1 MHYKY
6 VIVGG
11 GMTGDAAIGGIR
23 EVDADGSIALFGD
36 ETVEPYNRPHLS
48 KGLWHGKSLDDIQRD
63 TNRDG
68 VDLHLGRR
76 IVALDVKSKTVTD
89 DQGNSYSFDKLLL
102 ATGGSPRRLP
112 FGGDAVIYFRTV
124 GDYRRLRALSDT
136 GEHILVIGGGFIGS
150 EIAASLAHSD
160 KHVTMVF
167 PEQSIGSS
175 IYPADL
181 SAFLNDYYREHGVEV
196 LPGHVVSDVENRG
209 DRVAVTVSP
218 NDSPETREFVVDG
231 VVAGLG
237 IEPNVDLA
245 QQVGLAIGDG
255 ILVDSNLN
263 ASHPDVYAAGDVANY
278 CNNVLE
284 RRVRV
289 EHEDSANT
297 MGAAAGKAMAGA
309 GEPFS
314 NNIPYFWSDMFDLG
328 YEVMGHIDSR
338 METVADWKDEFKEG
352 VVYYLE
358 GARVRGVLLWNMWDK
373 WGPAGDLVADVG
385 PHSAA
390 DLMGRIQ

>member
-23 EVDADGSIALFGD
+23 EVDTDGSIALFGA
-36 ETVEPYNRPHLS
+36 ETEVPYNRPHLS

-68 VDLHLGRR
+68 VDLHLGRC
-76 IVALDVKSKTVTD
+76 IESLDVDSKTVTD
-89 DQGNSYSFDKLLL
+89 DQGASYTFDKILL
-102 ATGGSPRRLP
+102 ATGGTPRRLP
-112 FGGDAVIYFRTV
+112 FGGDSVIYFRTV
-124 GDYRRLRALSDT
+124 DDYRRLRTLADSGDNF
-136 GEHILVIGGGFIGS
+136 LVIGGGFIGS

-160 KHVTMVF
+160 KRVTMVF
-167 PEQSIGSS
+167 PEPSIGSS

-196 LPGHVVSDVENRG
+196 LSEHMVTKIETQG
-209 DRVAVTVSP
+209 DRVAVTVTSG
-218 NDSPETREFVVDG
+218 DSSDSREIVVDG

-237 IEPNVDLA
+237 IEPNVELA
-245 QQVGLAIGDG
+245 QQAGLKVDDG
-255 ILVDSNLN
+255 ITVDRNLN
-263 ASHPDVYAAGDVANY
+263 ASHSDVYAAGDVANY
-278 CNNVLE
+278 SNDVLE
-284 RRVRV
+284 RRIRV
-289 EHEDSANT
+289 EHEDNANT

-314 NNIPYFWSDMFDLG
+314 NIPYFWSDMFDLG
-328 YEVMGHIDSR
+328 YEVMGHIDSS

-352 VVYYLE
+352 VVYYME
-358 GARVRGVLLWNMWDK
+358 GTRVRGVLLWNMWDK
-373 WGPAGDLVADVG
+373 WGPASDLVADTG
-385 PHSAA
+385 PFQPG
-390 DLMGRIQ
+390 DLIGRIK

>member
-23 EVDADGSIALFGD
+23 EVDTDGSIALFGA
-36 ETVEPYNRPHLS
+36 ETEVPYNRPHLS
-48 KGLWHGKSLDDIQRD
+48 KGLWHGKTLDDIQRD

-76 IVALDVKSKTVTD
+76 IEGLDLDSKTVTD
-89 DQGNSYSFDKLLL
+89 DQGASYTFDKLLL
-102 ATGGSPRRLP
+102 ATGGTPRRLP
-112 FGGDAVIYFRTV
+112 FGGDSVIYFRTV
-124 GDYRRLRALSDT
+124 DDYRRLRTLADC
-136 GEHILVIGGGFIGS
+136 GDNFLVIGGGFIGS

-160 KHVTMVF
+160 KRVTMVF
-167 PEQSIGSS
+167 PEPSIGSS

-196 LPGHVVSDVENRG
+196 LSEHMVTNIETQG
-209 DRVAVTVSP
+209 DRVAVTVTSG
-218 NDSPETREFVVDG
+218 DSSDSREIVVDG

-237 IEPNVDLA
+237 IEPNVELA
-245 QQVGLAIGDG
+245 QQAGLKVDDG
-255 ILVDSNLN
+255 ITVDRNLN
-263 ASHPDVYAAGDVANY
+263 TSHPDIYAAGDVANY
-278 CNNVLE
+278 SNDVLE
-284 RRVRV
+284 RRLRV
-289 EHEDSANT
+289 EHEDNANS

-314 NNIPYFWSDMFDLG
+314 NIPYFWSDMFDLG
-328 YEVMGHIDSR
+328 YEVMGHIDSS

-352 VVYYLE
+352 VVYYME
-358 GARVRGVLLWNMWDK
+358 GTRVRGVLLWNMWDK
-373 WGPAGDLVADVG
+373 WGPAGDLVADTG
-385 PHSAA
+385 PFEPN

>member
-1 MHYKY
+1 MHCKY
-6 VIVGG
+6 IIVGG

-23 EVDADGSIALFGD
+23 EVDSDGSIALFGD

-48 KGLWHGKSLDDIQRD
+48 KGLWHGKSLGDIQRD

-68 VDLHLGRR
+68 VDLHLGHR
-76 IVALDVKSKTVTD
+76 IEGIDLDNKTVTD
-89 DQGNSYSFDKLLL
+89 DQGNSHSFEKLLL

-112 FGGDAVIYFRTV
+112 FGGDSIIYFRTV
-124 GDYRRLRALSDT
+124 DDYRRLRGLADR
-136 GEHILVIGGGFIGS
+136 GEHFLVVGGGFIGS
-150 EIAASLAHSD
+150 EIAASLTHSD
-160 KHVTMVF
+160 KRVTMVF
-167 PEQSIGSS
+167 PEPSIGNS
-175 IYPADL
+175 IFPADL
-181 SAFLNDYYREHGVEV
+181 SSFLNDYYREHGVEV
-196 LPGHVVSDVENRG
+196 LSGHVVSNVEIRG
-209 DRVAVTVSP
+209 DRVSVTVTP
-218 NDSPETREFVVDG
+218 NDSSETREFVVDG

-245 QQVGLAIGDG
+245 QQAGLAIEDG

-278 CNNVLE
+278 CNDVLE
-284 RRVRV
+284 RRIRV

-314 NNIPYFWSDMFDLG
+314 NIPYFWSDMFDLG
-328 YEVMGHIDSR
+328 YEVMGHIDSG

-358 GARVRGVLLWNMWDK
+358 GTRVRGVLLWNTWDK

>member
-23 EVDADGSIALFGD
+23 EVDTDGSIALFGA
-36 ETVEPYNRPHLS
+36 ETEVPYNRPHLS

-68 VDLHLGRR
+68 VDLHLGRC
-76 IVALDVKSKTVTD
+76 IESLDVDSKTVTD
-89 DQGNSYSFDKLLL
+89 DQGASYTFDKILL
-102 ATGGSPRRLP
+102 ATGGTPRRLP
-112 FGGDAVIYFRTV
+112 FGGDSVIYFRTV
-124 GDYRRLRALSDT
+124 DDYRRLRTLADSGDNF
-136 GEHILVIGGGFIGS
+136 LVIGGGFIGS

-160 KHVTMVF
+160 KRVTMVF
-167 PEQSIGSS
+167 PEPSIGSS

-196 LPGHVVSDVENRG
+196 LSEHMVTNVETQG
-209 DRVAVTVSP
+209 DYVAVTVTSG
-218 NDSPETREFVVDG
+218 DSSDSREIVVDG

-237 IEPNVDLA
+237 IEPNVELA
-245 QQVGLAIGDG
+245 QQAGLKVDDG
-255 ILVDSNLN
+255 ITVDRNLN
-263 ASHPDVYAAGDVANY
+263 ASHSDVYAAGDVANY
-278 CNNVLE
+278 SNDVLE
-284 RRVRV
+284 RRIRV
-289 EHEDSANT
+289 EHEDNANT

-314 NNIPYFWSDMFDLG
+314 NIPYFWSDMFDLG
-328 YEVMGHIDSR
+328 YEVMGHIDSS

-352 VVYYLE
+352 VVYYME
-358 GARVRGVLLWNMWDK
+358 GTRVRGVLLWNMWDK
-373 WGPAGDLVADVG
+373 WGPASDLVADTG
-385 PHSAA
+385 PFQPA

>member
-6 VIVGG
+6 IIVGG

-36 ETVEPYNRPHLS
+36 ETAEPYNRPHLS

-68 VDLHLGRR
+68 VDRHLGRR
-76 IVALDVKSKTVTD
+76 IESLDMDSKTVTH
-89 DQGNSYSFDKLLL
+89 DQGASHSFEKLLL

-112 FGGDAVIYFRTV
+112 FGGDNIIYFRTV
-124 GDYRRLRALSDT
+124 DDYRSLRSLADT
-136 GEHILVIGGGFIGS
+136 GDHFLVIGGGFIGS
-150 EIAASLAHSD
+150 EIAASLRHSD
-160 KHVTMVF
+160 KQVTMVF
-167 PEQSIGSS
+167 PEASIGSS

-181 SAFLNDYYREHGVEV
+181 SSFLNDYYREHGVEV
-196 LPGHVVSDVENRG
+196 LSGHMVTNVEAQGKSVSVS
-209 DRVAVTVSP
+209 VTP
-218 NDSPETREFVVDG
+218 NDSSDSREFVVDG

-245 QQVGLAIGDG
+245 RQAGLDVEDG

-278 CNNVLE
+278 YNDVLE
-284 RRVRV
+284 RRIRV
-289 EHEDSANT
+289 EHEDNANT
-297 MGAAAGKAMAGA
+297 MGTAAGKAMAGA

-314 NNIPYFWSDMFDLG
+314 NIPYFWSDMFDLG
-328 YEVMGHIDSR
+328 YEVMGHIDSG

-358 GARVRGVLLWNMWDK
+358 GTRVRGVLLWNMWDK
-373 WGPAGDLVADVG
+373 WDPAGALVADKG
-385 PHSAA
+385 SHSAA
-390 DLMGRIQ
+390 DLMGHIQ

>member
-23 EVDADGSIALFGD
+23 EVDTQGSIALFGA
-36 ETVEPYNRPHLS
+36 ETEVPYNRPHLS

-68 VDLHLGRR
+68 VDLHLGRC
-76 IVALDVKSKTVTD
+76 IESLDVDSKTVTD
-89 DQGNSYSFDKLLL
+89 DQGASYTFDKILL
-102 ATGGSPRRLP
+102 ATGGTPRRLP
-112 FGGDAVIYFRTV
+112 FGGDSVIYFRTV
-124 GDYRRLRALSDT
+124 DDYRRLRTLADSGDDF
-136 GEHILVIGGGFIGS
+136 LVIGGGFIGS

-160 KHVTMVF
+160 KRVTMVF
-167 PEQSIGSS
+167 PEPSIGSS

-181 SAFLNDYYREHGVEV
+181 SAFLNDNYREHGVEV
-196 LPGHVVSDVENRG
+196 LSEHMVTNVETQG
-209 DRVAVTVSP
+209 DYVAVTVTSG
-218 NDSPETREFVVDG
+218 DSSDSREIVVDG

-237 IEPNVDLA
+237 IEPNVELA
-245 QQVGLAIGDG
+245 QQAGLKVDDG
-255 ILVDSNLN
+255 ILVDRNLN
-263 ASHPDVYAAGDVANY
+263 ASHPDIFAAGDVANY
-278 CNNVLE
+278 CNDVLE
-284 RRVRV
+284 RRIRV
-289 EHEDSANT
+289 EHEDNANS

-314 NNIPYFWSDMFDLG
+314 NIPYFWSDMFDLG
-328 YEVMGHIDSR
+328 YEVMGHIDSS

-352 VVYYLE
+352 VVYYME
-358 GARVRGVLLWNMWDK
+358 GTRVRGVLLWNMWDK
-373 WGPAGDLVADVG
+373 WGPASDLVADTG
-385 PHSAA
+385 PFQPA

>member
-23 EVDADGSIALFGD
+23 EVDTDGSIALFGA
-36 ETVEPYNRPHLS
+36 ETEVPYNRPHLS
-48 KGLWHGKSLDDIQRD
+48 KGLWHGKTLDDIRRD
-63 TNRDG
+63 TNREG

-76 IVALDVKSKTVTD
+76 IEGLDLDGKTITD
-89 DQGNSYSFDKLLL
+89 DQGASYTFDKLLL
-102 ATGGSPRRLP
+102 ATGGTPRRLP
-112 FGGDAVIYFRTV
+112 FGEDSVIYFRTV
-124 GDYRRLRALSDT
+124 DDYRRLRTLADSGD
-136 GEHILVIGGGFIGS
+136 HFLVIGGGFIGS

-160 KHVTMVF
+160 KRVTMVF
-167 PEQSIGSS
+167 PEPSIGSS

-196 LPGHVVSDVENRG
+196 LDQHLVSNIDTQG
-209 DRVAVTVSP
+209 DRLTVTVTP
-218 NDSPETREFVVDG
+218 NDSTDSREIVVDG

-237 IEPNVDLA
+237 IEPNVELA
-245 QQVGLAIGDG
+245 QQAGLKVEDG
-255 ILVDSNLN
+255 ITVDRNLN
-263 ASHPDVYAAGDVANY
+263 ASHPDIYAAGDVANY
-278 CNNVLE
+278 CNDVLE
-284 RRVRV
+284 RRIRV
-289 EHEDSANT
+289 EHEDNANS

-314 NNIPYFWSDMFDLG
+314 NVPYFWSDMFDLG
-328 YEVMGHIDSR
+328 YEVMGHIDSS
-338 METVADWKDEFKEG
+338 METVADWNDEFKEG

-358 GARVRGVLLWNMWDK
+358 GTRVRGVLLWNMWDK

-385 PHSAA
+385 PHTAA
-390 DLMGRIQ
+390 DIMGRIQ

>member
-23 EVDADGSIALFGD
+23 EVDTDGSIALFGA
-36 ETVEPYNRPHLS
+36 ETEVPYNRPHLS
-48 KGLWHGKSLDDIQRD
+48 KGLWHGKTLDDIQRD

-68 VDLHLGRR
+68 VDLHLGRC
-76 IVALDVKSKTVTD
+76 IESLDVDIKSVTD
-89 DQGNSYSFDKLLL
+89 DQGTGYTFDKLLL
-102 ATGGSPRRLP
+102 ATGGTPRRLP
-112 FGGDAVIYFRTV
+112 FGGNSVIYFRTV
-124 GDYRRLRALSDT
+124 DDYRRLRTLADC
-136 GEHILVIGGGFIGS
+136 GDNFLVIGGGFIGS

-160 KHVTMVF
+160 KRVTMVF
-167 PEQSIGSS
+167 PEPSIGNS

-196 LPGHVVSDVENRG
+196 LSEHMVTNVETQG
-209 DRVAVTVSP
+209 DYVAVTVTSG
-218 NDSPETREFVVDG
+218 DSSDSREIVVDG

-237 IEPNVDLA
+237 IEPNVELA
-245 QQVGLAIGDG
+245 QQAGLKVDDG
-255 ILVDSNLN
+255 ISIDRNLN
-263 ASHPDVYAAGDVANY
+263 ASHPDVFAAGDVANY
-278 CNNVLE
+278 CNDVLE
-284 RRVRV
+284 RRIRV
-289 EHEDSANT
+289 EHEDNANS

-314 NNIPYFWSDMFDLG
+314 NTPYFWSDMFDLG
-328 YEVMGHIDSR
+328 YEVMGHIDSS

-352 VVYYLE
+352 VVYYME
-358 GARVRGVLLWNMWDK
+358 GTRVRGVLLWNMWDK
-373 WGPAGDLVADVG
+373 WGPAGDLVADTG
-385 PHSAA
+385 PFEPN

>member
-23 EVDADGSIALFGD
+23 EVDSDGSIALFGD

-76 IVALDVKSKTVTD
+76 IEGIDLDGKTVTD
-89 DQGNSYSFDKLLL
+89 DQGNSHSFKKLLL
-102 ATGGSPRRLP
+102 ATGGTPRRLP

-124 GDYRRLRALSDT
+124 DDYRRLRGLADR
-136 GEHILVIGGGFIGS
+136 GEHFLVVGGGFIGS
-150 EIAASLAHSD
+150 EIAASLTHSN
-160 KHVTMVF
+160 KRVTMVF

-181 SAFLNDYYREHGVEV
+181 SAFLNSYYREHGVEV
-196 LPGHVVSDVENRG
+196 LSGHVVSNVENRG

-218 NDSPETREFVVDG
+218 NDSSETREIIVDG
-231 VVAGLG
+231 IVAGLG
-237 IEPNVDLA
+237 IEPNVELA
-245 QQVGLAIGDG
+245 QQAGLAIGDG

-278 CNNVLE
+278 CNDVLE
-284 RRVRV
+284 RRIRV

-314 NNIPYFWSDMFDLG
+314 NIPYFWSDMFDLG
-328 YEVMGHIDSR
+328 YEVMGHIDSG
-338 METVADWKDEFKEG
+338 METTADWKDEFKEG

-358 GARVRGVLLWNMWDK
+358 GTRVRGVLLWNMWDK